1 MEASLQT
8 PEQKSCFWW
17 HCSLAYTAQKLEVTN
32 ALGVVNT
39 DLLSEAIGVCER
51 YLETCHDEP
60 SQAECWKGRELIPA
74 ADRQNILVI
83 YNRTEDVL
91 QRGALVGMVYAG
103 RVILPLL
110 NYRQGL

>member
-8 PEQKSCFWW
+8 PEQKSYFWW
-17 HCSLAYTAQKLEVTN
+17 HCSLAYAAQKLEVTN
-32 ALGVVNT
+32 VLGVVNT
-39 DLLSEAIGVCER
+39 DLLSEAVGVCER
-51 YLETCHDEP
+51 YLEMCHDEP
-60 SQAECWKGRELIPA
+60 SQTECWKVHELIPA

-91 QRGALVGMVYAG
+91 QRGALVGMLYAG

-110 NYRQGL
+110 NYHQGL